1 MKLGQYYYCHNLGIE
16 YIEVCKVACTSI
28 KAALLATDRQY
39 HVGMSMNDIHQSTHW
54 LGYTPKP
61 RFRFTFVRNP
71 LDRLL
76 SCYSDFVPSGKCR
89 GEFGMKTLGNDATLA
104 EFVDAMVAFREP
116 NRHYAPQTSILAKH
130 EMGWVGHY
138 EGLQAGWRMLQEE
151 YPGLADLPKLNT
163 SIRPRDWRAMFDVET
178 LAKAT
183 AYYAADFRR
192 WPIYAKG

>member
-1 MKLGQYYYCHNLGIE
+1 
-16 YIEVCKVACTSI
+16 
-28 KAALLATDRQY
+28 
-39 HVGMSMNDIHQSTHW
+39 MSMNDIHQSTHW

-138 EGLQAGWRMLQEE
+138 AGWRMLQEE